1 MSNCLH
7 NVIDLFENVIH
18 PAAGRA
24 VTGKKKK
31 RTSTTFALPKGSPD
45 SLNIRDAY
53 KSQHSVRRNPAP

>member
-1 MSNCLH
+1 MNNCFP
-7 NVIDLFENVIH
+7 NIVSLFENVLH

-24 VTGKKKK
+24 VAEKKKK